1 MLMRPD
7 LDENAAMALR
17 PRRVIVVA
25 LSVALLLGS
34 VSVAGAEPP
43 GPQPGDGGALAG
55 ANDWNCTPSAAHP
68 RPVVL
73 VHGLLATA
81 PENWSYVSPRL
92 RDAGYCVFALT
103 YGERPDLPYF
113 GGILPMEESAQ
124 ELDTF
129 VERVLAATG
138 AAKVDL
144 VGHSEG
150 TVMPQWWLKFLGGA
164 AVTDHYVAIT
174 PIYQGTT
181 LAGSDILLQAGR
193 SASPGVLAAFL
204 QGLRLVCGSCDSFVR
219 GSDFLRTLYGDG
231 VYAIPGVTYT
241 TIMTKFDELVVP
253 YTSGYLD
260 SPAATN
266 IVLQDVCPLDLSEH
280 AAVAFDPV
288 VMQMIL
294 NALDPSTARAPKCG
308 AVLGVQLGSLGL

>member
-1 MLMRPD
+1 MTRRTR
-7 LDENAAMALR
+7 ALVLL
-17 PRRVIVVA
+17 PLV
-25 LSVALLLGS
+25 LALLLGS
-34 VSVAGAEPP
+34 ASVTGAAAPGHQAADGTPP
-43 GPQPGDGGALAG
+43 AG
-55 ANDWNCTPSAAHP
+55 ANDWNCKPSAAHP

-81 PENWSYVSPRL
+81 AENWSYVSPRL
-92 RDAGYCVFALT
+92 ASAGYCVFALT
-103 YGERPDLPYF
+103 YGERPDFPYI

-129 VERVLAATG
+129 VDRVLEATG
-138 AAKVDL
+138 ATEVDL

-164 AVTDHYVAIT
+164 AVTNHYVAIT

-181 LAGSDILLQAGR
+181 LLGTDILLEAAR
-193 SASPGVLAAFL
+193 TASPAVLSAFL
-204 QGLRLVCGSCDSFVR
+204 GGLRLVCGSCDSFVR
-219 GSDFLRTLYGDG
+219 DSDFLRTLYGDG
-231 VYAIPGVTYT
+231 VIAIPGVTYT
-241 TIMTKFDELVVP
+241 TIMTKYDELVVP

-266 IVLQDVCPLDLSEH
+266 IVLQDVCPLDFSEH

-294 NALDPSTARAPKCG
+294 NGLDPSTARAPSCG
-308 AVLGVQLGSLGL
+308 QLLGLRFGTLGL

>member
-1 MLMRPD
+1 MIRRRHGVT
-7 LDENAAMALR
+7 ALAL
-17 PRRVIVVA
+17 VVT
-25 LSVALLLGS
+25 LLLGS
-34 VSVAGAEPP
+34 ASLAGAAPP
-43 GPQPGDGGALAG
+43 GPEPGDGGALAG

-103 YGERPDLPYF
+103 YGERPDFPYF

-129 VERVLAATG
+129 VDRVLAATG
-138 AAKVDL
+138 APEVDL

-164 AVTDHYVAIT
+164 AVTNHYVAIT

-181 LAGSDILLQAGR
+181 LAGTDVLLQASR
-193 SASPGVLAAFL
+193 NAAPGVLFAFL
-204 QGLRLVCGSCDSFVR
+204 RGLRLVCGSCDSFVR

-266 IVLQDVCPLDLSEH
+266 IVLQDVCPLDFSEH
-280 AAVAFDPV
+280 LAVAFDPV

-294 NALDPSTARAPKCG
+294 NALDPSTAKPPKCG

>member
-1 MLMRPD
+1 MPRPGTQ
-7 LDENAAMALR
+7 AAD
-17 PRRVIVVA
+17 
-25 LSVALLLGS
+25 GT
-34 VSVAGAEPP
+34 PP
-43 GPQPGDGGALAG
+43 AG
-55 ANDWNCTPSAAHP
+55 ANDWNCKPSATHP

-92 RDAGYCVFALT
+92 VSAGYCVFALT
-103 YGERPDLPYF
+103 YGERPDFPYI

-129 VERVLAATG
+129 VDRVLEATG
-138 AAKVDL
+138 ATEVDL

-164 AVTDHYVAIT
+164 AVTNHYVAIT
-174 PIYQGTT
+174 PLYQGTQ
-181 LAGSDILLQAGR
+181 LLGTD
-193 SASPGVLAAFL
+193 VLLKAARNAPPEVLSAFL
-204 QGLRLVCGSCDSFVR
+204 RGLRLVCGSCDQFVR
-219 GSDFLRTLYGDG
+219 GSEFLQTLYADG
-231 VYAIPGVTYT
+231 VIAIPGVTYT

-294 NALDPSTARAPKCG
+294 NGLDPSTARAPSCG
-308 AVLGVQLGSLGL
+308 PLLGLRFGTLGL